1 MGGYLPVQVKPD
13 GPCPA
18 KIMIVGEAPGANEEI
33 LGRPFC
39 GASGI
44 VLAKMLAEAGI
55 KSGDVYY
62 EPKINENSVRWL
74 GSECF
79 MTNIAR
85 IRPPSNDIQAYF
97 AKSKK
102 AITAAHKQVR
112 DKWVTKEVVEGLDLL
127 RMELTTVKPNI
138 VVAVGNTPL
147 WALTG
152 RWGITK
158 WRGSMLYSD
167 LSGVAPVKVL
177 PSYHPAAILRQ
188 WDWRAVGVNDLRRA
202 ARFKDGQP
210 YPKPD
215 WKFTIRPDYRSVM
228 DCLEQL
234 YIRANHAQP
243 LRISFD
249 LETRAGH
256 IACIGLAWSLTE
268 AICIPLLVGGLN
280 SAWSEI
286 QEAEILWRIYRL
298 LTHPN
303 VRIIGQ
309 NLLYDC
315 QYTWKWL
322 RFVPNVEFDTM
333 IGQHACFSALPKGL
347 GFLASMYCNYYVYW
361 KDEGKNI

>member
-1 MGGYLPVQVKPD
+1 VIVPPD

-18 KIMIVGEAPGANEEI
+18 KVMIVGEAPGANEEI

-39 GASGI
+39 GSSGI
-44 VLAKMLAEAGI
+44 VLAKMLSEAGI
-55 KSGDVYY
+55 KSGDIYY

-79 MTNIAR
+79 MTNVVR
-85 IRPPSNDIQAYF
+85 VRPPSNDIQVYF

-102 AITAAHKQVR
+102 AITKAHTQIK

-127 RMELTTVKPNI
+127 SDEVRRVQPNI
-138 VVAVGNTPL
+138 IIALGNTPL

-152 RWGITK
+152 RSGITK
-158 WRGSMLYSD
+158 WRGSMLFGD
-167 LSGVAPVKVL
+167 SGVLPAGTSEVKVI
-177 PSYHPAAILRQ
+177 PTYHPAAILRQ
-188 WDWRAVGVNDLRRA
+188 WEWRATGVNDLRRA
-202 ARFKDGQP
+202 ARFKDGQT

-215 WKFTIRPDYRSVM
+215 WQFTIRPSFQVAC
-228 DCLEQL
+228 DCLDRL
-234 YIRANHAQP
+234 YIRANHTQP

-256 IACIGLAWSLTE
+256 IACAGLAWSLTE
-268 AICIPLLVGGLN
+268 AICIPFLVGGLS
-280 SAWSEI
+280 SAWGQAE
-286 QEAEILWRIYRL
+286 EAEILWRLYRL

-303 VRIIGQ
+303 VRVIGQ

-315 QYTWKWL
+315 QYTWKHW
-322 RFVPNVEFDTM
+322 RFIPNVDFDTM
-333 IGQHACFSALPKGL
+333 IGQHACFSSLPKGL